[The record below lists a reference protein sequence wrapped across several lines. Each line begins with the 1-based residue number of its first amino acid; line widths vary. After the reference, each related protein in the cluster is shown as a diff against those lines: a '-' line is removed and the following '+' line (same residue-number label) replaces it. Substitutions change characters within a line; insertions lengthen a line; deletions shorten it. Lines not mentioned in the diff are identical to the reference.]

1 MSEYAELLIAYVSE
15 NWIKVMPFDM
25 FLELR
30 GVSAKYSI

>member
-1 MSEYAELLIAYVSE
+1 MTEYAELLIAYVNE
-15 NWIKVMPFDM
+15 GWIRVMKFEM